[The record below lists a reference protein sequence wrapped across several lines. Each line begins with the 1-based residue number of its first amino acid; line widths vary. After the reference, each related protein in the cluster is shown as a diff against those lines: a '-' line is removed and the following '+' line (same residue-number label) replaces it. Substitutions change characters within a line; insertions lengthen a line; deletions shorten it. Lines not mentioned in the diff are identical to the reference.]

1 MKDRGF
7 SLVELVIVLVVLG
20 VSIALVTPSLSRFA
34 QRVELKAAAKNVSG
48 ILRYFR
54 SESIQKGRVYQVLF
68 DSNLREVRV
77 QEMEERGGEGKKE
90 EEKGLKK
97 TYTLPAGVQ
106 MKDFKIS
113 DPEFSSDLPAIE
125 FYPNG
130 SSNGGSMILDG
141 RDQKGYRIK
150 VHFLTGIVE
159 IEEV

>member
-1 MKDRGF
+1 MKNRGF
-7 SLVELVIVLVVLG
+7 SLIELVIVLVVIG
-20 VSIALVTPSLSRFA
+20 VSAALVTPSLSRFA
-34 QRVELKAAAKNVSG
+34 ERIELKTAAKTVSG

-54 SESIQKGRVYQVLF
+54 SESIQKGKVYQVLF

-77 QEMEERGGEGKKE
+77 QAMEEGSEGEGKKE
-90 EEKGLKK
+90 EKAVKK
-97 TYTLPAGVQ
+97 TYTLPSGVQ
-106 MKDFKIS
+106 MKEFKIS
-113 DPEFSSDLPAIE
+113 DPEFSSDFPAIE